1 MFRLFIRL
9 LFVFFFFK
17 QKTAYEVRIS
27 DWSSDV
33 CSSDL
38 LFGLSFSYTLPLT
51 LSSSALQE
59 VTPDRMRGF
68 ASAIY
73 FVSSA
78 LIGMTVGPALVSM
91 ITDKML
97 GDPQKLGW
105 SMEMVVA
112 VDGASSLLCSFMAL
126 GGYRALLQATPS
138 EPARANSRRLV
149 GGGIWAGWRAGV
161 DRPPHKCPPG
171 KVEREE

>member
-1 MFRLFIRL
+1 MSFVRLCI
-9 LFVFFFFK
+9 
-17 QKTAYEVRIS
+17 A
-27 DWSSDV
+27 V
-33 CSSDL
+33 CSHTDDSLVL

-105 SMEMVVA
+105 SIGMVVA
-112 VDGASSLLCSFMAL
+112 VAGASSMLCSFMAL
-126 GGYRALLQATPS
+126 GAIGRSSCRA
-138 EPARANSRRLV
+138 RV
-149 GGGIWAGWRAGV
+149 
-161 DRPPHKCPPG
+161 CPC
-171 KVEREE
+171 V